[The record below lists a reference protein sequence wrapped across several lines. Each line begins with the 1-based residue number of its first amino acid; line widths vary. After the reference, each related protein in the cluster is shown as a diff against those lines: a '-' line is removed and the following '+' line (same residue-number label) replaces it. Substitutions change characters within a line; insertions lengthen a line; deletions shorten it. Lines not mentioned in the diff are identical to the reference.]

1 MAAVRAHWG
10 LGSRLLSDIFLGG
23 ADAAE
28 QERFA
33 RLQRESATAETAAS
47 SIGSTFAPT
56 FHSSASRLRSYTVRG
71 SAICG
76 SRVPVNPV
84 R

>member
-1 MAAVRAHWG
+1 MFRAVDAEPVVADQCVAFCAASRPRRRVRLLAHWG

-33 RLQRESATAETAAS
+33 RLQRESATAETAAALLS
-47 SIGSTFAPT
+47 
-56 FHSSASRLRSYTVRG
+56 LV
-71 SAICG
+71 
-76 SRVPVNPV
+76 
-84 R
+84 